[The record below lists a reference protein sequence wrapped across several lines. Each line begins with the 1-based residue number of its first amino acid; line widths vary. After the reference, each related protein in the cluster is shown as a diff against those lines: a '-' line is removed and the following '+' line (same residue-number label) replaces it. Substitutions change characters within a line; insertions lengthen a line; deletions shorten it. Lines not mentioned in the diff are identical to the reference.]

1 MEGERIAAVGGVV
14 EHTLAVLLQCRKPA
28 VGAAAGKPAVRPP
41 YSTPE
46 AVGLGV
52 VGIVEE
58 LG

>member
-1 MEGERIAAVGGVV
+1 MGGERIAAVGEVV
-14 EHTLAVLLQCRKPA
+14 VNTLAVLLQCRKPA

-46 AVGLGV
+46 AVGLVV

>member
-14 EHTLAVLLQCRKPA
+14 EHILAVLLQCRKPA

-41 YSTPE
+41 YSTPG
-46 AVGLGV
+46 AADLVV
-52 VGIVEE
+52 VGIAEE

>member
-1 MEGERIAAVGGVV
+1 VEGEHIAAVDGVV
-14 EHTLAVLLQCRKPA
+14 EHTLAVLLRCRKLA
-28 VGAAAGKPAVRPP
+28 VEAAAGKPAVRPP

-46 AVGLGV
+46 AVGLVV